1 MRTWISTIKN
11 IKLLKFISKCI
22 VVVIMRLDHELAIVL
37 NKESYVQTDLC
48 DQGLTSE
55 TRPNQ
60 TNLIFEKDN
69 EINSHQVVFIV
80 VVVVMDNWILT
91 VLYGIMLN
99 YQTHATE
106 KLIANKK
113 FVDGMMVQLIRHLM
127 PNWVQFLES
136 T

>member
-1 MRTWISTIKN
+1 
-11 IKLLKFISKCI
+11 
-22 VVVIMRLDHELAIVL
+22 MRLDHELAIVL

-80 VVVVMDNWILT
+80 VVVVMDN
-91 VLYGIMLN
+91 
-99 YQTHATE
+99 
-106 KLIANKK
+106 
-113 FVDGMMVQLIRHLM
+113 
-127 PNWVQFLES
+127 
-136 T
+136 